1 MQWFSTIL
9 SQTGSF
15 LTRNQ
20 LPRFDDLDDLEQDN
34 SADNGDSPSEHL
46 SFAISQSHFP
56 IDKLFTELLCMIF
69 AFCCE
74 VEYPE
79 APPLAEKRDD
89 KIDLIQSCSP
99 LTLVHVS
106 QRWRE
111 AGMRLKPMWTFIRVT
126 DSTPLSKICFWLDR
140 SGSHPL
146 NTLIEDVH
154 PNRLLAA
161 YHLLVPHAK
170 RWCEFRI
177 LAGETCLAGPRDRQW
192 HLVPFLERRKEHN
205 AVSLISAPIL
215 SVLHLQKRLSF
226 ILLMDQT
233 TNYPSLSTSMLQKL
247 TITRLNLDWNHLR
260 HHMALSGITELE
272 VDQSFHQA

>member
-1 MQWFSTIL
+1 MQWFSNIL

-34 SADNGDSPSEHL
+34 SADNGDSPSENL
-46 SFAISQSHFP
+46 SSAISQSHSP

-69 AFCCE
+69 TFCCE

-79 APPLAEKRDD
+79 APPLAEKSDD
-89 KIDLIQSCSP
+89 KIDLTQSCSP

-111 AGMRLKPMWTFIRVT
+111 AGMRLKPIWTFIRVT
-126 DSTPLSKICFWLDR
+126 DSTPLSKIRFWLDR

-146 NTLIEDVH
+146 NILIEDVH

-177 LAGETCLAGPRDRQW
+177 LAGDTCLAGPRDRQW

-247 TITRLNLDWNHLR
+247 IITRLNLDWNHLR